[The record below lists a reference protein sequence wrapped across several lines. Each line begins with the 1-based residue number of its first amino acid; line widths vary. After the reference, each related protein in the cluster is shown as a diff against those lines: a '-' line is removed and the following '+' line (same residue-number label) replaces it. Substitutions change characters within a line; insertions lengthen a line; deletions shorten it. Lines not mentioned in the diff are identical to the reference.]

1 MYFKCKLD
9 EKFNNIFETDIS
21 TLDKS
26 RYHVDCSVE
35 VNWSDE
41 LEKDLPTIVFSLTR
55 DMLYVKEI
63 KRLYF
68 DNYDELLKYI
78 FDEKKF
84 LEKGKYTF
92 PLFSNDLN
100 PAISESV
107 WTNGAKYGYYICNL
121 LAGGKDY
128 LKVVE
133 KVGNWDE
140 FRNKF
145 LEVRKKYV

>member
-1 MYFKCKLD
+1 MLAENIDTTSKLIFNTHRWVPQSTGNYMQLKRKIEKESMEMYFKCKLD

-21 TLDKS
+21 MLDKS

-92 PLFSNDLN
+92 
-100 PAISESV
+100 
-107 WTNGAKYGYYICNL
+107 
-121 LAGGKDY
+121 
-128 LKVVE
+128 
-133 KVGNWDE
+133 
-140 FRNKF
+140 
-145 LEVRKKYV
+145 